1 MKSIRQKLVVST
13 LILVILPFLI
23 SNIANNYYMK
33 SNYQKELTKDNK
45 ELATTL
51 ADQVTSFI
59 QRGFSITEQITFN
72 NDVKGF
78 IPEAQ
83 VKVVKD
89 VIEKNP
95 YFDLLYIQGTDGMQT
110 ARTSGELGDRS
121 NRWWFTK
128 VVDEREAFVSKSYY
142 SLSGNVPVTTIAMP
156 INDNNG
162 TFVGVMGAD
171 IKLNVLQEI
180 IDKNSGGSKYAFII
194 DGEGVVIAHPDS
206 VQVSELYNY
215 KTMKKVV
222 LKKDDKGN
230 IMMDAD
236 GNQLTEELEIKVPT
250 KQKEI
255 VEKALNGETG
265 TATYKNNEGTEVV
278 SAYASI
284 NLPGV
289 SDKWAVITVEDK
301 ADAMNF
307 ITYTQY
313 FSIIIC
319 FAVIIIAGILTS
331 ILANRIAKPIKKSS
345 EYLSQIA
352 KGDFTID
359 VDSKFTA
366 RKDEVGTIA
375 NGIKDMKDSLK
386 RLVSSISTESI
397 RIETEVDNVVTNM
410 AKLNDNLESVS
421 ATTEELAASTEE
433 SAATS
438 QQMSETT
445 QEIERAV
452 HSIAENSQK
461 GAIAAKDISQ
471 RAMETKGSVSDSQ
484 RRAMTLLKDTKGQLE
499 KAIED
504 SKVVEQINVLTDS
517 IMQITEQTNLLALNA
532 AIEAARAGEAGK
544 GFSVVA
550 EEIRKLA
557 EQSKTAVMRIQEVTD
572 RVTSTVVNLSDSSN
586 NLLTFVSTD
595 VNNDYK
601 NMLEVVEKYNEDAKF
616 VDDLV
621 SEFSSTSEEL
631 LASIENIL
639 EGIDG
644 VAQAANE
651 SAIGTTEIA
660 GRVSDANIMSSVITE
675 KVTTTK
681 ESAEKLKEEISVFK
695 L

>member
-1 MKSIRQKLVVST
+1 MKSIKQKLVIST
-13 LILVILPFLI
+13 LALVILPFLI
-23 SNIANNYYMK
+23 SNFATNFYMK
-33 SNYQKELTKDNK
+33 SSYQKELAEENK
-45 ELATTL
+45 ALATTL

-78 IPEAQ
+78 VPEAQ
-83 VKVVKD
+83 SKVIKD
-89 VIEKNP
+89 VIDKNS

-121 NRWWFTK
+121 SRWWFTK
-128 VVDEREAFVSKSYY
+128 VVEERESFVSKSYY
-142 SLSGNVPVTTIAMP
+142 SLSGNMPVTTIAMP

-180 IDKNSGGSKYAFII
+180 VDKNSKGSKYAFII

-215 KTMKKVV
+215 KTLKKVV

-236 GNQLTEELEIKVPT
+236 GNQLTEEVDIKVPD

-255 VEKALNGETG
+255 AQKALNGETG
-265 TATYKNNEGTEVV
+265 TATYKDNEGIEVV
-278 SAYASI
+278 SAYTSI
-284 NLPGV
+284 SLPGV
-289 SDKWAVITVEDK
+289 SDKWAVITVEDE

-307 ITYTQY
+307 ITYAQY
-313 FSIIIC
+313 FSILLC
-319 FAVIIIAGILTS
+319 FGVVIIAAILS
-331 ILANRIAKPIKKSS
+331 AISANRIAKPIKKSS

-359 VDSKFTA
+359 VDAKFIS

-375 NGIKDMKDSLK
+375 NGINDMKDSLK
-386 RLVSSISTESI
+386 RLVSSITKESL

-410 AKLNDNLESVS
+410 SSLNENLESVS

-438 QQMSETT
+438 QQMAETT
-445 QEIERAV
+445 QQIEKAV
-452 HSIAENSQK
+452 QSIAKNSQK
-461 GAIAAKDISQ
+461 GAMAANEISQ
-471 RAMETKGSVSDSQ
+471 RAMKTKEKVSGSQ
-484 RRAMTLLKDTKGQLE
+484 RRAMTLLEETKGQLE
-499 KAIED
+499 KAIEN

-517 IMQITEQTNLLALNA
+517 IMEITEQTNLLALNA
-532 AIEAARAGEAGK
+532 AIEAARAGEAGR

-557 EQSKTAVMRIQEVTD
+557 EQSKTAVMRIQEVTE
-572 RVTSTVVNLSDSSN
+572 RVTSTVANLSEHSN
-586 NLLTFVSTD
+586 NLLSFVSTD

-601 NMLEVVEKYNEDAKF
+601 SMSDVAELYNQDAKF

-660 GRVSDANIMSSVITE
+660 GRVSDANILSSGITE

-681 ESAEKLKEEISVFK
+681 ESAKLLKEAISVFK
-695 L
+695 M